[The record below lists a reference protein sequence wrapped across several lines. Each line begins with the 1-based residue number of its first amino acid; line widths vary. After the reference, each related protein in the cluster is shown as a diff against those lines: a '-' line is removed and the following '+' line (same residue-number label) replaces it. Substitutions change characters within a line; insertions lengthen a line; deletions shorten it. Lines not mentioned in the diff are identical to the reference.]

1 MADRLDRAR
10 LKLPLRFIRY
20 YLSKP
25 SFDIEH
31 DPAVLT
37 VMLERPWRRARAVVA
52 GVFAFAVAAL
62 IFHAVQSGPSALAED
77 LWDSALPLL
86 AMVGFWALLT
96 FGQKRLLARFGE
108 GQVTVQEGGIRAPRR
123 RWTAPIASFSGL
135 AWRYYRT
142 EERYELRSFQEKSEY
157 RLRATPKESYF
168 HWIELVHPD
177 PDKTL
182 ILHMAQSEAG
192 MRERLESYSRRL
204 DRPILASRVE
214 TAF

>member
-1 MADRLDRAR
+1 MTGSILRL
-10 LKLPLRFIRY
+10 
-20 YLSKP
+20 
-25 SFDIEH
+25 
-31 DPAVLT
+31 
-37 VMLERPWRRARAVVA
+37 
-52 GVFAFAVAAL
+52 AA
-62 IFHAVQSGPSALAED
+62 I
-77 LWDSALPLL
+77 
-86 AMVGFWALLT
+86 
-96 FGQKRLLARFGE
+96 RLLVVLLCTAML
-108 GQVTVQEGGIRAPRR
+108 API
-123 RWTAPIASFSGL
+123 AIVVIASFSGL